1 MNYLCIIKVKE
12 FLFKSN
18 TIYRK
23 MVHINPNMPNFNVNQ
38 WHIVVQE
45 HKDITH
51 FEGVGPTESVQRIV
65 TRIVYVDRLS
75 ELLIRA
81 VNNRTRE
88 RNYFKKLV
96 DLFQNEIT
104 EEEFDKE
111 IEENENEYVIT
122 TNEIPTREDLALACE
137 ISKHIKDVEDV
148 DDLSALFSFNQES
161 MIKELEAK

>member
-1 MNYLCIIKVKE
+1 MEVTDSKTTNLDG
-12 FLFKSN
+12 S
-18 TIYRK
+18 
-23 MVHINPNMPNFNVNQ
+23 Q

-45 HKDITH
+45 HNDITH
-51 FEGVGPTESVQRIV
+51 FEGVGPTASLKGIV
-65 TRIVYVDRLS
+65 TRIIHVDRLS

-96 DLFQNEIT
+96 ELFQNEIT

-111 IEENENEYVIT
+111 IGDNEDEYVIT
-122 TNEIPTREDLALACE
+122 ANEIPTYEDLVLAYE
-137 ISKHIKDVEDV
+137 VVKHVKDVKSI
-148 DDLSALFSFNQES
+148 DDLSALFSFNQKS

>member
-1 MNYLCIIKVKE
+1 MANIN
-12 FLFKSN
+12 SN
-18 TIYRK
+18 VSK
-23 MVHINPNMPNFNVNQ
+23 PNGAQ

-45 HKDITH
+45 HDDITH
-51 FEGVGPTESVQRIV
+51 FAGVGATASIRGFF
-65 TRIVYVDRLS
+65 TRIVHVDRLS

-111 IEENENEYVIT
+111 IEENENEYAIT

-137 ISKHIKDVEDV
+137 ISKYIKDVEDV

>member
-1 MNYLCIIKVKE
+1 MEVIDSKITKLNGI
-12 FLFKSN
+12 
-18 TIYRK
+18 
-23 MVHINPNMPNFNVNQ
+23 Q

-45 HKDITH
+45 HNDITH
-51 FEGVGPTESVQRIV
+51 FEGVGPTDSLQSIV
-65 TRIVYVDRLS
+65 TRIIHVDRLS

-96 DLFQNEIT
+96 ELFQNEIT

-111 IEENENEYVIT
+111 IGDNEDEYVIT
-122 TNEIPTREDLALACE
+122 ANEIPTYEDLVLAYE
-137 ISKHIKDVEDV
+137 VVKRVKDVKSI
-148 DDLSALFSFNQES
+148 DDFSALFSFNQKS